1 MTKPT
6 VSYRRIDQLKAIAFD
21 RGFTNEDARQFGKL
35 SKTATWEALLELYLV
50 DGESLDTVLDVP
62 LDTVLGSVDAVP
74 ELLDTATVDTVDAV
88 LDIPL
93 DTGETVANSR
103 KQSDCL
109 YTLTAPLDTVLGSVD
124 AVPELLD
131 TATVDS
137 VDAVPE
143 LLDTVPEVI
152 QTVASSRKQ
161 FDCLYTLTAPLDA
174 VLESVDTLDWTNDG
188 SFPVCGFTRQNSTS
202 FLDWVDL
209 GQLIALILAS
219 TGVFVLAMSMWRQ
232 INPLN
237 LFPSPVRINIQIGTK
252 L

>member
-1 MTKPT
+1 MTKPI
-6 VSYRRIDQLKAIAFD
+6 VSYRRIDQLKAIAYD
-21 RGFTNEDARQFGKL
+21 RGFTNEDAKQFGKL

-50 DGESLDTVLDVP
+50 DGELLDTVN
-62 LDTVLGSVDAVP
+62 VDS
-74 ELLDTATVDTVDAV
+74 VDAV

-93 DTGETVANSR
+93 DTF
-103 KQSDCL
+103 
-109 YTLTAPLDTVLGSVD
+109 LGSVD
-124 AVPELLD
+124 AVSELLD
-131 TATVDS
+131 TAIVDS
-137 VDAVPE
+137 VDIVLDIP
-143 LLDTVPEVI
+143 LDTSE
-152 QTVASSRKQ
+152 TVASSRKQ
-161 FDCLYTLTAPLDA
+161 FDCLYTLTAPLDT